1 MADQATL
8 QADPPF
14 PPPVLSGKELYDS
27 IMGPIEP
34 ELLSANLPFAPD
46 AFAGETPE
54 QRAERAQ
61 RYASAFEEYDRR
73 LAAHTAQWNEQ
84 LRSYKRHAMEYIEG
98 KARGGE
104 ERELETIESSL
115 LADQ

>member
-1 MADQATL
+1 MADQTTL
-8 QADPPF
+8 QADAPF

-34 ELLSANLPFAPD
+34 ELLSENLPFAPN

-54 QRAERAQ
+54 QRAERTQ

-73 LAAHTAQWNEQ
+73 FAAHAAQWNEQ

-98 KARGGE
+98 KVRGGE
-104 ERELETIESSL
+104 EGELQTIESSFL
-115 LADQ
+115 TD